1 MFIVVVLY
9 EALAGPFNFYLACS
23 ALHIGHVECVLNHVA
38 RLAASK
44 RWKHDVMA
52 TSVSS
57 VKASIEIGHDSFLAI
72 ASRFILA
79 ITNPGITAF
88 VGRGDILTAFATATA
103 GRATIRVVCPPVRG
117 EQIWWNIL

>member
-1 MFIVVVLY
+1 M
-9 EALAGPFNFYLACS
+9 
-23 ALHIGHVECVLNHVA
+23 GHVECVLNHVA

-52 TSVSS
+52 TSVFS

-79 ITNPGITAF
+79 ITNPGIAAF
-88 VGRGDILTAFATATA
+88 VGKGGTLTAFATATA
-103 GRATIRVVCPPVRG
+103 GRSTIRVVCPLVRG
-117 EQIWWNIL
+117 KQICWKIL